1 VVYFNN
7 DTDKLGLCFSIS
19 AKDIDGIFRN
29 GGCDDRCLIVLE
41 SGHRIFLPYG
51 SDTLIKNLLNIMD
64 DEDLIDIH
72 SDFENKLL
80 EVADFNKLVKDT
92 QIKENKIDKITI

>member
-41 SGHRIFLPYG
+41 SGHRIF
-51 SDTLIKNLLNIMD
+51 
-64 DEDLIDIH
+64 
-72 SDFENKLL
+72 F
-80 EVADFNKLVKDT
+80 
-92 QIKENKIDKITI
+92 TIRNVFL

>member
-29 GGCDDRCLIVLE
+29 GGCDDRCLIVLK

-51 SDTLIKNLLNIMD
+51 SDSLLKNLLNTMKG
-64 DEDLIDIH
+64 EDLIDMCG
-72 SDFENKLL
+72 DFENTLL
-80 EVADFNKLVKDT
+80 EITDFDKLVKGLK
-92 QIKENKIDKITI
+92 IKKNKTNKIKL